1 MDSWKT
7 SREKLFSLACRE
19 EETYSLF
26 NMSHCLKV
34 TSDFHQ
40 ICWRVFLS
48 TENLWKDVLC
58 TSEWHIERP
67 VLPFMDC
74 IFCSHQT
81 EWGLYQILNSKIYSV
96 LDSAQ
101 KCDELFALMSLRSV
115 TDGESLSGVW
125 RWLLQTNN
133 RINFSASAG
142 SPFTPGDAANNK
154 Q

>member
-34 TSDFHQ
+34 TSDFHHLLEG
-40 ICWRVFLS
+40 FLC
-48 TENLWKDVLC
+48 TENLWKDV
-58 TSEWHIERP
+58 SEWHIERS
-67 VLPFMDC
+67 VLSFMDC

-81 EWGLYQILNSKIYSV
+81 EWGLYQKLSSKIYSA

-115 TDGESLSGVW
+115 TDEESLSGVW
-125 RWLLQTNN
+125 RWLSQTNN
-133 RINFSASAG
+133 RTNFSASAG
-142 SPFTPGDAANNK
+142 SPFTPADAANNK